1 MILVKRIEIFEFR
14 GVRHLEINL
23 KGKNFAICGKNGT
36 GKSGIVDALEFGL
49 TGNISRLSGSG
60 TGTISLKEHAPHV
73 DSRSNPSKS
82 KVIITLSLITLN
94 KEVTIERSVDE
105 IQNPIIKPVSQ
116 DILEV
121 LNEVEIHPE
130 FTLSRR
136 ELIKYVISTPGD
148 RAKEVQTLLRLEK
161 VENLRA
167 ILQKIAN
174 ADKREVPPLKKQK
187 EEAAEQLKGSL
198 DVISLTEDKILSA
211 VNSHRAKLN
220 LSDIGKL
227 SSTTSFRDG
236 LTINSNNLVT
246 LSKHHALNV
255 ISNLKIKLKD
265 YKDISASEQLKKLTA
280 KVNLISTNPLLI
292 TSLTKESFLRTALQ
306 LVEDEFCPVCDSE
319 LGMNEIKAIVLKK
332 LEQYETVS
340 KERKEIEE
348 ELEPYYDSLSIILN
362 EISLVKEFGHLLK
375 PIIDTTEL
383 DAFITKKQLSLSKL
397 KSFLPVNDLM
407 KTLNTYGEVPEEVD
421 KTIDSIESAI
431 YAIPEPSEQ
440 DSAREYLII
449 AQEKLENY
457 RSISIKHKEAE
468 NKARISSNVSD
479 IYGKVVTSTLEGLYK
494 EVEANFI
501 ELYRFINN
509 DDEAD
514 FTAQLTPSIGKL
526 GFNVDFYGR
535 GYFPPGAYHSEG
547 HQDGMGLCLYLA
559 LMNHILG
566 DDFTFAVLDDVL
578 MSVDTGHRR
587 EVCKLLKEKFPKTQF
602 IITTHDEVWLKHMK
616 TAGLI
621 QSGSSI
627 QFRKWDVDNGPN
639 EWNDKDVWEEIS
651 SNMKV
656 NDVRS
661 AASLLRHYLEYI
673 SADISHKLRAKVEF
687 RGDANFMLGDL
698 LPSATHQYTKLL
710 EDAEKAAI
718 SWGKNE
724 LATELKTKKVLFK
737 ELITKSQLE
746 QWQTNA
752 AIHYNEWANLEATDF
767 LPVAAS
773 FKNLIEALCCPN
785 ENCKSVLYVIPERGE
800 RDTLRCACG
809 TN

>member
-332 LEQYETVS
+332 LEQYEN
-340 KERKEIEE
+340 R
-348 ELEPYYDSLSIILN
+348 
-362 EISLVKEFGHLLK
+362 
-375 PIIDTTEL
+375 
-383 DAFITKKQLSLSKL
+383 
-397 KSFLPVNDLM
+397 
-407 KTLNTYGEVPEEVD
+407 
-421 KTIDSIESAI
+421 
-431 YAIPEPSEQ
+431 
-440 DSAREYLII
+440 
-449 AQEKLENY
+449 
-457 RSISIKHKEAE
+457 
-468 NKARISSNVSD
+468 
-479 IYGKVVTSTLEGLYK
+479 
-494 EVEANFI
+494 
-501 ELYRFINN
+501 
-509 DDEAD
+509 
-514 FTAQLTPSIGKL
+514 
-526 GFNVDFYGR
+526 
-535 GYFPPGAYHSEG
+535 
-547 HQDGMGLCLYLA
+547 
-559 LMNHILG
+559 
-566 DDFTFAVLDDVL
+566 
-578 MSVDTGHRR
+578 
-587 EVCKLLKEKFPKTQF
+587 
-602 IITTHDEVWLKHMK
+602 
-616 TAGLI
+616 
-621 QSGSSI
+621 
-627 QFRKWDVDNGPN
+627 
-639 EWNDKDVWEEIS
+639 
-651 SNMKV
+651 
-656 NDVRS
+656 
-661 AASLLRHYLEYI
+661 
-673 SADISHKLRAKVEF
+673 
-687 RGDANFMLGDL
+687 
-698 LPSATHQYTKLL
+698 
-710 EDAEKAAI
+710 
-718 SWGKNE
+718 
-724 LATELKTKKVLFK
+724 
-737 ELITKSQLE
+737 
-746 QWQTNA
+746 
-752 AIHYNEWANLEATDF
+752 
-767 LPVAAS
+767 
-773 FKNLIEALCCPN
+773 
-785 ENCKSVLYVIPERGE
+785 
-800 RDTLRCACG
+800 
-809 TN
+809 